1 MLHFVKQTSAIE
13 VKLESEMQR
22 WIMPEKPVAARALPD
37 KRSNEANAEY
47 ARIAAGHVLLT

>member
-1 MLHFVKQTSAIE
+1 
-13 VKLESEMQR
+13 
-22 WIMPEKPVAARALPD
+22 MPEKPVAARALPD